1 MGLPPQSGWIRPS
14 FCPPYWTFVQL
25 MAHPC
30 TRNTCRM
37 DGRDLSYTDGN
48 AESWRP
54 TMDTDAGGAMVH
66 VINSDA
72 GARSALQRTLAG
84 AGYRVITYAAAGD
97 YLVPAPHGE
106 PGCLLLDVQFPG
118 ASGLDLQSALQRY
131 PAYRR
136 PIVFLGGSADVP
148 ASVRAMREG
157 AREFLTKPV
166 ARDVLLAAVED
177 AIAYDLKERA
187 QQREAESARERLAAL
202 RWRERQVLEGI
213 AQGRGHKQLAV
224 ELGVSERTIK
234 ADRARVMRQL
244 GVTTL
249 AGLFKALK
257 AARDPA
263 ARQA

>member
-1 MGLPPQSGWIRPS
+1 MESGN
-14 FCPPYWTFVQL
+14 L
-25 MAHPC
+25 AHVFHEG
-30 TRNTCRM
+30 
-37 DGRDLSYTDGN
+37 D
-48 AESWRP
+48 SWHP
-54 TMDTDAGGAMVH
+54 ALHAHDADATVH
-66 VINSDA
+66 VINSDP
-72 GARSALQRTLAG
+72 GLRTSLQRTLAG

-97 YLVPAPHGE
+97 YLVPAPHDE

-136 PIVFLGGSADVP
+136 PIVFIGGSADVP
-148 ASVRAMREG
+148 ASVRAMRGG

-166 ARDVLLAAVED
+166 AREVLLAAVED
-177 AIAYDLKERA
+177 AIAHDLKERA
-187 QQREAESARERLAAL
+187 ALREAESARERLAAL
-202 RWRERQVLEGI
+202 RWRERQVLEGV
-213 AQGRGHKQLAV
+213 AAGRGHKQIAV

-244 GVTTL
+244 GVSTL

-263 ARQA
+263 VQQHA

>member
-1 MGLPPQSGWIRPS
+1 MDSGAAS
-14 FCPPYWTFVQL
+14 
-25 MAHPC
+25 
-30 TRNTCRM
+30 
-37 DGRDLSYTDGN
+37 
-48 AESWRP
+48 
-54 TMDTDAGGAMVH
+54 AMVH
-66 VINSDA
+66 VINSDPS
-72 GARSALQRTLAG
+72 ARAALQRTLSG
-84 AGYRVITYAAAGD
+84 AGYQVITYAAAGD
-97 YLVPAPHGE
+97 YLVPAPHDE

-118 ASGLDLQSALQRY
+118 ASGLELQSALQRY

-148 ASVRAMREG
+148 ISVRAMRGG

-166 ARDVLLAAVED
+166 PREVLLAAVED

-187 QQREAESARERLAAL
+187 AQREAESARERLATL

-213 AQGRGHKQLAV
+213 AAGRGHKQLAQ

-257 AARDPA
+257 MAQDAAGQQ
-263 ARQA
+263 QA

>member
-1 MGLPPQSGWIRPS
+1 MESGN
-14 FCPPYWTFVQL
+14 V
-25 MAHPC
+25 AHL
-30 TRNTCRM
+30 
-37 DGRDLSYTDGN
+37 RDEGT
-48 AESWRP
+48 SWRSAMRP
-54 TMDTDAGGAMVH
+54 PDGDATVH
-66 VINSDA
+66 LINSDA
-72 GARSALQRTLAG
+72 GARASLQRTLAG

-97 YLVPAPHGE
+97 YLVPAPHEE

-136 PIVFLGGSADVP
+136 PMVFIGGSADVP
-148 ASVRAMREG
+148 ASVRAMRGG
-157 AREFLTKPV
+157 AREFLTTPV
-166 ARDVLLAAVED
+166 AREVLLAAVED
-177 AIAYDLKERA
+177 AIAHDLKERA
-187 QQREAESARERLAAL
+187 AQREAESARDRLVAL

-213 AQGRGHKQLAV
+213 AAGRGHKQLAQ

-234 ADRARVMRQL
+234 ADRARVMHQL

-263 ARQA
+263 VQHHA

>member
-1 MGLPPQSGWIRPS
+1 ME
-14 FCPPYWTFVQL
+14 
-25 MAHPC
+25 A
-30 TRNTCRM
+30 
-37 DGRDLSYTDGN
+37 RDAAYVRGEV
-48 AESWRP
+48 ESWRP
-54 TMDTDAGGAMVH
+54 AMDADAMGATVH

-72 GARSALQRTLAG
+72 GARTALQRTLAG

-97 YLVPAPHGE
+97 YLVPAPHEE

-148 ASVRAMREG
+148 ASVRAIREG

-166 ARDVLLAAVED
+166 ARNVLLAAVED
-177 AIAYDLKERA
+177 AIAHDLKERA
-187 QQREAESARERLAAL
+187 QQRQSESARERLAAL

-213 AQGRGHKQLAV
+213 AAGRGHKQLAV

-234 ADRARVMRQL
+234 ADRSRVMRQL

-249 AGLFKALK
+249 AGLFKALQ

-263 ARQA
+263 AQRHA